1 MSARFSGFYSAQKA
15 SPTFFFEGE
24 SGISV
29 DFELFSLS
37 LKIFMSLSEPALDHK
52 AFPRRMSK
60 NTV

>member
-1 MSARFSGFYSAQKA
+1 MQDLVGFILHRKPLQL
-15 SPTFFFEGE
+15 FFFEGK

-37 LKIFMSLSEPALDHK
+37 LKIFLSLSEPALDHK